1 MDDTFHV
8 VVDGDD
14 SNRMS
19 ETLPTIEK
27 SAVAVGRSRVRIP
40 VPAVLINEPKKPVT
54 T

>member
-19 ETLPTIEK
+19 ETLPTVEK

-40 VPAVLINEPKKPVT
+40 VPAELINELKKPVT